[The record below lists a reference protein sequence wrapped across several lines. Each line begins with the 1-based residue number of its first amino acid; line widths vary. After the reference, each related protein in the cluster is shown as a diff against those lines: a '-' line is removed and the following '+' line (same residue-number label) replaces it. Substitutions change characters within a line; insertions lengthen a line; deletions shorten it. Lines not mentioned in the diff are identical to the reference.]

1 MISLLHRQIVALE
14 KYLLAMVLIRIV
26 YWSCRYLF
34 VKYLKHYKNN
44 GIKNPAIDAQIILAF
59 TETGSS
65 LPKKSNWV
73 ILLAGSN
80 LGINYPM

>member
-1 MISLLHRQIVALE
+1 
-14 KYLLAMVLIRIV
+14 MVL
-26 YWSCRYLF
+26 
-34 VKYLKHYKNN
+34 
-44 GIKNPAIDAQIILAF
+44 KNPAIDAQIILAF